1 MTIQPDP
8 PETPESPR
16 RTGQQRLGG
25 RSERVVREV
34 TRATLAEL
42 GRVGYAALRID
53 DVAAQAQ
60 VNKTTVYRR
69 WPTKADLVTATLLAM
84 SSSDEAPPDTGS
96 VRDDLMALIRRSVA
110 RISTCEGEAV
120 YRMIALEM
128 DHPEVA
134 SITRALRTEMHAPWY
149 TTIKRAIDR
158 GELPQGTDARL
169 IVEMISAPVYSKKI
183 KLREPV
189 DDEYLA
195 AVIDLIL
202 RGAINGGAIRAA
214 AP

>member
-8 PETPESPR
+8 PPETPR

-34 TRATLAEL
+34 IRATLAEL

-84 SSSDEAPPDTGS
+84 SSSDEATPDSGS
-96 VRDDLMALIRRSVA
+96 VRDDMLALIQRSMA

-120 YRMIALEM
+120 YRMIGLEM

-134 SITRALRTEMHAPWY
+134 SITRALRSEMHAPWY
-149 TTIKRAIDR
+149 AIIKRAIDR
-158 GELPQGTDARL
+158 GELPRGTDPRL
-169 IVEMISAPVYSKKI
+169 IVEMLSATVYSKKL
-183 KLREPV
+183 KLREAV
-189 DDEYLA
+189 DDDYLA
-195 AVIDLIL
+195 AVVDLVL

>member
-1 MTIQPDP
+1 MTIQPEPPDP
-8 PETPESPR
+8 PR

-34 TRATLAEL
+34 IRATLAEL

-69 WPTKADLVTATLLAM
+69 WPTKADLVTATLMAM

-96 VRDDLMALIRRSVA
+96 VREDMLVLIRRSVA

-120 YRMIALEM
+120 YRMIGLEM

-134 SITRALRTEMHAPWY
+134 SITRALRGEMHAPWLAM
-149 TTIKRAIDR
+149 IKHAIER

-169 IVEMISAPVYSKKI
+169 IVEMISATVYSKKL

-189 DDEYLA
+189 DDDYLA
-195 AVIDLIL
+195 AIIDLIL
-202 RGAINGGAIRAA
+202 RGAMNGGAIRAA

>member
-8 PETPESPR
+8 PR
-16 RTGQQRLGG
+16 RTGLQRLGG

-34 TRATLAEL
+34 IRATLAEL

-53 DVAAQAQ
+53 DVAAQAG

-69 WPTKADLVTATLLAM
+69 WATKADLVTATLLAM
-84 SSSDEAPPDTGS
+84 STSGEELPDTGS
-96 VRDDLMALIRRSVA
+96 MRDDMLMLIKRSVA

-120 YRMIALEM
+120 YRMIGLEM

-134 SITRALRTEMHAPWY
+134 SITRALRAEMHAPWLSLF
-149 TTIKRAIDR
+149 KRAIER
-158 GELPQGTDARL
+158 GELPRGSDARL
-169 IVEMISAPVYSKKI
+169 IVEMLSATVYSKKL

-189 DDEYLA
+189 GDDYLA

-202 RGAINGGAIRAA
+202 RGAVNGGAIRAPA
-214 AP
+214 I